1 MTVRRRSPGPGRSL
15 GWTSFVIGALCL
27 AVLPGCGALVSH
39 FTNAG
44 TGSPSTTTAA
54 VLQAARPLVL
64 GVTPAEARAGTPF
77 HFHLSGLP
85 PSDVVTFSIAAQG
98 GHPYTG
104 PAHSPGPDGSV
115 SAIYETWPTD
125 TVGLYV
131 VLAHTASGEGA
142 FASFRVDP
150 PSAPST

>member
-1 MTVRRRSPGPGRSL
+1 MTALRRSLGLGHML

-27 AVLPGCGALVSH
+27 GVLPGCGTLVSR
-39 FTNAG
+39 FAD
-44 TGSPSTTTAA
+44 TGKSGPSTTTAA

-64 GVTPAEARAGTPF
+64 GVAPAEAPAGTSF
-77 HFHLSGLP
+77 HLHLSGLA

-104 PAHSPGPDGSV
+104 PTHSPAPDGTV

-125 TVGLYV
+125 MVGLYV
-131 VLAHTASGEGA
+131 VLAHTASGKGA

-150 PSAPST
+150 PSAPSA